1 MELTTELLKEEC
13 EETDTLKG
21 CYTLEVK
28 NVVQNVP
35 AYHGSGAS
43 PRPDTWG
50 SSSAVPFRPVHPHN
64 LSPSLAPA
72 ASGFRSPPCAAG
84 TLHIVLC

>member
-43 PRPDTWG
+43 PRPDTCG
-50 SSSAVPFRPVHPHN
+50 SSSAVPFRRHIHTTCRHLWHQQPP
-64 LSPSLAPA
+64 
-72 ASGFRSPPCAAG
+72 ASGRRPVQPA
-84 TLHIVLC
+84 LYI